1 MAHSLREAQYQE
13 ASDLAGERRQWPLVI
28 GAVAAGL
35 GMGLLFTGE
44 TIPGVCITI
53 GGCALWAGTWLVT
66 RRHSKRTLAAH
77 GDEVEGAV
85 DVETGLPCPPHLLQ
99 LLGREIARSQR
110 YGDRTALAVFDVRI
124 TGFTPDEAQTEPPSP
139 APYVAAS
146 LLESA
151 RASDIVARLD
161 ASRYVVLLSESDDA
175 GASQFAERTR
185 TALGTS
191 PFARDA
197 EGRGIYVRA
206 WAGWVRWQPE
216 FTTPEA
222 YIHAATAELE
232 RTRRGY
238 ETEQSWY
245 RGEGART

>member
-1 MAHSLREAQYQE
+1 MAHTLPEVRDQE
-13 ASDLAGERRQWPLVI
+13 FEELAGDRRQWPLVL

-35 GMGLLFTGE
+35 GMGLMFTGE
-44 TIPGVCITI
+44 LAPGVAIAA
-53 GGCALWAGTWLVT
+53 GGCALWLGTWLMT
-66 RRHSKRTLAAH
+66 RRRSRHASFVSSRGEEDAMDA
-77 GDEVEGAV
+77 
-85 DVETGLPCPPHLLQ
+85 ETGLPCPPHLLP

-110 YGDRTALAVFDVRI
+110 YGDITTLAVFDVRV
-124 TGFTPDEAQTEPPSP
+124 TGFVPDDDGQEPPSP
-139 APYVAAS
+139 APHVATS
-146 LLESA
+146 LVESA

-161 ASRYVVLLSESDDA
+161 ASRFIVLLSESNDT
-175 GASQFAERTR
+175 GAAQFAERTR

-191 PFARDA
+191 PFARDTH
-197 EGRGIYVRA
+197 GRGIYVRA

-222 YIHAATAELE
+222 YISAAIANLE

-245 RGEGART
+245 RGEGALI